1 MTTSPPDVPPLPPA
15 DPQAVPPAPPPGPAR
30 RCGLAIASLICGII
44 GPLTLGLASIV
55 AVILGIVGLVKISK
69 SQGALGGKGMA
80 IAGIVLGG
88 LFFLAL
94 PFIALMAAIIA
105 PAFISARGTTH
116 AVMSRNNLKQLG
128 RAAQTYAVMRDG
140 ALPSPDRWPQELE
153 EFYGSDRVLKDPAN
167 PDGGR
172 AYAMNAALGGMRL
185 DSIPERSRT
194 VLFFECVPGAPPS
207 GGPGLLPTPPRHR
220 RHHNIA
226 FCDGHIEAIPLEE
239 LDTLIWDPKA
249 GPAGETREAAPPT
262 SP

>member
-1 MTTSPPDVPPLPPA
+1 MTSSPRDVPPLPPA

-30 RCGLAIASLICGII
+30 RCGLAIASLVCGII
-44 GPLTLGLASIV
+44 GPLTVGLASIV

-94 PFIALMAAIIA
+94 PFIAIAAAIIA
-105 PAFISARGTTH
+105 PAVIRARGT
-116 AVMSRNNLKQLG
+116 AQSRMSMNNLRQLST
-128 RAAQTYAVMRDG
+128 AAQTYAVERDG

-153 EFYGSDRVLKDPAN
+153 EFFGSDRVLKDPAN
-167 PDGGR
+167 PEAGR

-185 DSIPERSRT
+185 DGIPERSRT
-194 VLFFECVPGAPPS
+194 VLFFECEFGGPPS

-220 RHHNIA
+220 RGHNIA
-226 FCDGHIEAIPLEE
+226 FCDGHVETVPLEE
-239 LDTLIWDPKA
+239 LDTLIWDPR
-249 GPAGETREAAPPT
+249 P
-262 SP
+262 